1 MQPVV
6 HFLLSAVAGFGVG
19 IHLENTKKKFL
30 LIFLFALAAAA
41 IDLDHLL
48 PIYSESGI
56 AIFHNI
62 FVFILLPAELF
73 LIFFIYERQ
82 KGTTIRQR
90 SCLILSVMF
99 IGAMLTD
106 GISESGM
113 TLFYPL
119 NTQIYGFV
127 NMQTAVEPTIFSLT
141 SGQVILILWG
151 MAIVG
156 ANLLET
162 VIYNDVE
169 GRKVPSN
176 SKVTKAKKTKK
187 SWLGVIISGMPMIK
201 LPFNSD
207 NKGSK

>member
-1 MQPVV
+1 MQPIV

-19 IHLENTKKKFL
+19 IHLKNTKKKFL
-30 LIFLFALAAAA
+30 LIFLFALATVA

-48 PIYSESGI
+48 PIYSENGI

-62 FVFILLPAELF
+62 FVFILLPAEIF

-119 NTQIYGFV
+119 NTQIYGFI
-127 NMQTAVEPTIFSLT
+127 NMQTTVDPTVFSLT
-141 SGQVILILWG
+141 TGQVILILWG
-151 MAIVG
+151 MVIMG
-156 ANLLET
+156 ANILET

-169 GRKVPSN
+169 GRKVESN
-176 SKVTKAKKTKK
+176 SKNIDTKKTRK
-187 SWLGVIISGMPMIK
+187 SWLGVIISGMPIIK

-207 NKGSK
+207 NKESK

>member
-1 MQPVV
+1 MQPIV

-19 IHLENTKKKFL
+19 IHLEDKKKRFL

-41 IDLDHLL
+41 IDIDHLF
-48 PIYSESGI
+48 PVYNETGI
-56 AIFHNI
+56 AIFHNV

-73 LIFFIYERQ
+73 LVFFIYERQ

-119 NTQIYGFV
+119 NTQIYGFI
-127 NMQTAVEPTIFSLT
+127 NMQATVDPTVFSLT
-141 SGQVILILWG
+141 TGQVILILWG
-151 MAIVG
+151 MVIIG
-156 ANLLET
+156 ANILET

-169 GRKVPSN
+169 GRKLESN
-176 SKVTKAKKTKK
+176 SKNIDTKKTRK
-187 SWLGVIISGMPMIK
+187 SWLGVIISGMPIIR
-201 LPFNSD
+201 LPNNSD
-207 NKGSK
+207 KEK

>member
-1 MQPVV
+1 MQPIV
-6 HFLLSAVAGFGVG
+6 HFLLSAIAGFGVG

-30 LIFLFALAAAA
+30 LIFLFALAATA

-48 PIYSESGI
+48 PVYGESGI
-56 AIFHNI
+56 AIFHNV

-73 LIFFIYERQ
+73 LIFYIYERQ

-127 NMQTAVEPTIFSLT
+127 NMQTTIEPVIFSLT
-141 SGQVILILWG
+141 SGQVILVLWG
-151 MAIVG
+151 IAILG

-169 GRKVPSN
+169 GQGIVRD
-176 SKVTKAKKTKK
+176 SKSAKDKKAKK
-187 SWLGVIISGMPMIK
+187 SWLGVVIGGMPMIK
-201 LPFNSD
+201 LPSESD
-207 NKGSK
+207 SNK